1 MKPYILSYSE
11 TVEIEPYTV
20 AFDIR
25 KQVDIANNSV
35 DISVETLT
43 RETSDQDFIDVSPRT
58 AGFISKKTS
67 LNLMSTTRLT
77 ESIEQSDDD
86 YINDYYDSTFM
97 TKSSEPS
104 DNDF

>member
-11 TVEIEPYTV
+11 TVEMKPYTV
-20 AFDIR
+20 AFDVR
-25 KQVDIANNSV
+25 KQVDTSSNHV

-43 RETSDQDFIDVSPRT
+43 RETSDQDFIQASTPREGLIT
-58 AGFISKKTS
+58 KNTS
-67 LNLMSTTRLT
+67 LNMMCTTRLT

-86 YINDYYDSTFM
+86 FINDYNDSTFM